1 MLVDCL
7 SQWNASAYTH
17 HHTHTHTCG
26 LRVLNNH
33 GSETIDRYACL
44 GLVRMQRG
52 NRSSRNSKNI
62 RNRIQCA
69 LSSETQYRRYRI
81 SLYFYFWSRHKHLP
95 LLFVDGVSW
104 IFCFFFH
111 FLTSH
116 IRSFVRFA
124 SIYSSSPHLFG
135 IGRRHTNYPFLFL
148 LSILSCAHSHRIREF
163 CESVDKKGALYRWE
177 LVLGCRVRRARISIR
192 VIWYARMCVAK
203 FLFLLRSNGVSVRA

>member
-1 MLVDCL
+1 MLR
-7 SQWNASAYTH
+7 
-17 HHTHTHTCG
+17 HTLTTTHTCG
-26 LRVLNNH
+26 LRVHNDH
-33 GSETIDRYACL
+33 GCETIDRYACL

-52 NRSSRNSKNI
+52 NRSSRNSKT
-62 RNRIQCA
+62 
-69 LSSETQYRRYRI
+69 SETEYSAHCPVKHSTDDTEFHYIFTFGRCTSICHYY
-81 SLYFYFWSRHKHLP
+81 LLTVFLEYF
-95 LLFVDGVSW
+95 V
-104 IFCFFFH
+104 FFH

-116 IRSFVRFA
+116 IRSFVHFA

-177 LVLGCRVRRARISIR
+177 LVLGCRVRRARISVC
-192 VIWYARMCVAK
+192 VIWYARMCVGK